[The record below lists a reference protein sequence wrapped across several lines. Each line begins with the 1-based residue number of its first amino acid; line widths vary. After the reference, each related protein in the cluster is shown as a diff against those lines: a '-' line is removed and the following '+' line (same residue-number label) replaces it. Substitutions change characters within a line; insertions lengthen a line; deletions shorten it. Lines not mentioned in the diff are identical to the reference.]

1 MSKFAALWL
10 ICALVCGAMLFKTS
24 QAVTDGRAKL
34 DLITAETRREEDSLR
49 VLQAEWSYL
58 NQPDR
63 LEKLAA
69 QYLKLAPM
77 RGKQFTQAQEL
88 PLRPVPETPAAPQD
102 DLIAAIATDIERSAT
117 PQNAAATADEKKSA
131 SATEP
136 AAGSVMPAPRKPADL
151 RQPAAVKPAIKTEAP
166 PRSIQ
171 AVKKQAPASTSVVA
185 PAAKAAA
192 VKPQSDDAARR
203 SFNDVLDSLGG
214 TP

>member
-10 ICALVCGAMLFKTS
+10 FCALVCGALLFKTS

-34 DLITAETRREEDSLR
+34 DLITADTRREEDSLR

-77 RGKQFTQAQEL
+77 RGKQFAEAQSL
-88 PLRPVPETPAAPQD
+88 PLRPVPQEALPENPAAD
-102 DLIAAIATDIERSAT
+102 AAAIAAIAAGIESSAGT
-117 PQNAAATADEKKSA
+117 PQTAV
-131 SATEP
+131 TTP
-136 AAGSVMPAPRKPADL
+136 AARPPRKPAEL
-151 RQPAAVKPAIKTEAP
+151 RQSASFKPA
-166 PRSIQ
+166 
-171 AVKKQAPASTSVVA
+171 V
-185 PAAKAAA
+185 KAAA
-192 VKPQSDDAARR
+192 SAKPSAASAKPSGAPAKPAPVAAKSAAPKPAPAHDAAGSPRDF
-203 SFNDVLDSLGG
+203 SDVLSRLGG

>member
-10 ICALVCGAMLFKTS
+10 LCALVCGAMLFKTS
-24 QAVTDGRAKL
+24 QAVTDGRTKL
-34 DLITAETRREEDSLR
+34 DILTAETRREEDSLR

-63 LEKLAA
+63 LEKLAS

-77 RGKQFTQAQEL
+77 RGKQFTQAQDL

-102 DLIAAIATDIERSAT
+102 DLIAAIATDIERSTA
-117 PQNAAATADEKKSA
+117 PQNATATADEKKSA
-131 SATEP
+131 SAAEP
-136 AAGSVMPAPRKPADL
+136 AAGSVMSPPRKPADL
-151 RQPAAVKPAIKTEAP
+151 RQPAAFKPAIKTEPP

-171 AVKKQAPASTSVVA
+171 AVKKQPPAPTPAAAPA
-185 PAAKAAA
+185 PKAAA
-192 VKPQSDDAARR
+192 VKPPSDDAANR
-203 SFNDVLDSLGG
+203 SFSDVLNSLGG

>member
-10 ICALVCGAMLFKTS
+10 LCALVCGAMLFKTS
-24 QAVTDGRAKL
+24 QAVTDGRTKL
-34 DLITAETRREEDSLR
+34 DILTAETRREEDSLR

-63 LEKLAA
+63 LEKLAS

-77 RGKQFTQAQEL
+77 RGKQFTQAQDL

-102 DLIAAIATDIERSAT
+102 DLIAAIATDIERSTA
-117 PQNAAATADEKKSA
+117 PQNAATADEKKSA
-131 SATEP
+131 SAAEP
-136 AAGSVMPAPRKPADL
+136 AAGSVMSPPRKPADL
-151 RQPAAVKPAIKTEAP
+151 RQPAAFKPAIKTEPP

-171 AVKKQAPASTSVVA
+171 TVKKQPPAPTPAAAPA
-185 PAAKAAA
+185 PKAAA
-192 VKPQSDDAARR
+192 VKPPSDDAANR
-203 SFNDVLDSLGG
+203 SFSDVLNSLGG

>member
-10 ICALVCGAMLFKTS
+10 FCALVCGALLFKTS

-34 DLITAETRREEDSLR
+34 DLITADTRREEDSLR

-77 RGKQFTQAQEL
+77 RGKQFAEAQSL
-88 PLRPVPETPAAPQD
+88 PLRPVPQEALPENTAAD
-102 DLIAAIATDIERSAT
+102 AAAIAAIAAGIESSAGT
-117 PQNAAATADEKKSA
+117 PETTTGAGAPTAR
-131 SATEP
+131 P
-136 AAGSVMPAPRKPADL
+136 PRKPAEL
-151 RQPAAVKPAIKTEAP
+151 RQSASFKPA
-166 PRSIQ
+166 
-171 AVKKQAPASTSVVA
+171 V
-185 PAAKAAA
+185 KAAA
-192 VKPQSDDAARR
+192 SAKTSAASAKPSAAPAKPAAPKPAPARDTASSPR
-203 SFNDVLDSLGG
+203 DFGDVLSSLGG